1 MGVRA
6 RLAGRRVLLTGVTGF
21 VGEAL
26 LERLLSDVPEAE
38 ILVLVRA
45 LGGLSARDR
54 IVRLVDKPA
63 FAALRERLGPD
74 LPRFVDEHVGVIE
87 GDLARMPDL
96 PPDLDIVIHCAGEVS
111 FDPPIDAGFATNL
124 GGVQE
129 LVRAIRA
136 GGSHPHIVHIST
148 AYVAGLRSG
157 WIREGRVEHSVDWRA
172 EQAAAVRAREQAED
186 ASRAPDVLRKFRAE
200 ADAEHV
206 RAGAETVARDAER
219 RRRHW
224 VDARLVD
231 AGRERARVL
240 GWTDCYTF
248 TKALGER
255 YLEQEAAGLARSI
268 VRPSIIE
275 SALARPHPGWIT
287 GFKMAEPII
296 LAYGRG
302 ELPDFPGS
310 PDGVIDIIHVDLVVN
325 AILVAAAHPPAPEAD
340 PAYYHV
346 CSGNRNPLLFHEL
359 YEHVRGYFRSHPLTK
374 RDRGPI
380 AVPVWHFPGGRAIDA
395 RLRRGERAVDLA
407 GRALAHL
414 PPSERVRQRAR
425 DLDRTAGKLAFL
437 RRFQELYS
445 AYAQAELIYAD
456 DATRALHESL
466 TPEDQALFGVD
477 PTCFGWRYYLQDVHC
492 PAVTAGLRALSA
504 LPRRPQRHAGHDLT
518 PGDGILAV
526 FDMDGTL
533 VSSTV
538 VESYLWLRLAEL
550 SAPGRLRELAAAAR
564 ALPGWLRTERRDRG
578 WLIRSVYTRYA
589 GADPEE
595 LERIVADG
603 VGDAVLAR
611 ASAPALRRVR
621 EHCRAGH
628 RTVLLTGAIEALNRP
643 LAPLFD
649 EVVAARLAVGPD
661 GRCTGGLAAAPLVG
675 DARAA
680 WLRRH
685 AGQTGAG
692 LHGSW
697 AYADSHSDLPLL
709 RAVGHPVAVNPDLG
723 LATVARKEGW
733 PVEEWP
739 ATRGPGRLTH
749 SGITDFAYS
758 GSTAPA
764 R

>member
-1 MGVRA
+1 MDDRAVGVRA

-26 LERLLSDVPEAE
+26 LERLLSDVPEAK

-54 IVRLVDKPA
+54 IVRLLDKPA

-96 PPDLDIVIHCAGEVS
+96 PPDLDTVIHCAGEVS

-136 GGSHPHIVHIST
+136 GGSRPHIVHIST

-157 WIREGRVEHSVDWRA
+157 WIPEGRVEHSVDWRA

-255 YLEQEAAGLARSI
+255 YLEQEAAGLPRSI

-310 PDGVIDIIHVDLVVN
+310 PDGVIDIIPVDLVVN
-325 AILVAAAHPPAPEAD
+325 AILAAAAHPPAPAAE

-346 CSGNRNPLLFHEL
+346 CSGSRNPLLFREL
-359 YEHVRGYFRSHPLTK
+359 YEHVRGYFQAHPLTK

-380 AVPVWHFPGGRAIDA
+380 AVPVWRFPGGRAIDA
-395 RLRRGERAVDLA
+395 RLRRGERAVALA
-407 GRALAHL
+407 GRALSHL

-437 RRFQELYS
+437 RRYQELYS
-445 AYAQAELIYAD
+445 AYAQAELD
-456 DATRALHESL
+456 LRRRR
-466 TPEDQALFGVD
+466 D
-477 PTCFGWRYYLQDVHC
+477 PGAARLAQ
-492 PAVTAGLRALSA
+492 
-504 LPRRPQRHAGHDLT
+504 PRRPGALRRRPDL
-518 PGDGILAV
+518 
-526 FDMDGTL
+526 
-533 VSSTV
+533 
-538 VESYLWLRLAEL
+538 LRLAL
-550 SAPGRLRELAAAAR
+550 LPAGR
-564 ALPGWLRTERRDRG
+564 ALPGGDGGASRAVGAAAPAAAPRRPRPDPRRRRPRGLRHGRHARLVDRRRVLPVAAPG
-578 WLIRSVYTRYA
+578 RAVRAGPAARAGGGRPRPARVVARPNAATGAGSSAPSTPATPGPIPRSWSGSSPTASATRCW
-589 GADPEE
+589 P
-595 LERIVADG
+595 
-603 VGDAVLAR
+603 
-611 ASAPALRRVR
+611 ASAPRR
-621 EHCRAGH
+621 CAGCAS
-628 RTVLLTGAIEALNRP
+628 TARP
-643 LAPLFD
+643 AT
-649 EVVAARLAVGPD
+649 
-661 GRCTGGLAAAPLVG
+661 GRCC
-675 DARAA
+675 
-680 WLRRH
+680 
-685 AGQTGAG
+685 
-692 LHGSW
+692 
-697 AYADSHSDLPLL
+697 
-709 RAVGHPVAVNPDLG
+709 
-723 LATVARKEGW
+723 
-733 PVEEWP
+733 
-739 ATRGPGRLTH
+739 
-749 SGITDFAYS
+749 
-758 GSTAPA
+758 
-764 R
+764 

>member
-6 RLAGRRVLLTGVTGF
+6 RLAGQRVLLTGVTGF

-26 LERLLSDVPEAE
+26 LERLLSDVPEAK
-38 ILVLVRA
+38 LVVLVRA
-45 LGGLSARDR
+45 RGGLSAHDR
-54 IVRLVDKPA
+54 VTRLLDKPA
-63 FAALRERLGPD
+63 FTALRERLGQA
-74 LPRFVDEHVGVIE
+74 LPGFVDERITVIE
-87 GDLARMPDL
+87 GDLAGMPDL
-96 PPDLDIVIHCAGEVS
+96 PPDLDTVIHCAGEVS
-111 FDPPIDAGFATNL
+111 FDPPIDDGFATNL

-129 LVRAIRA
+129 LLRAIRA
-136 GGSHPHIVHIST
+136 GGSRPHIVHVST

-157 WIREGRVEHSVDWRA
+157 WIPEGRVEHSVDWRA

-186 ASRAPDVLRKFRAE
+186 ASRAPDVLRKFGAE

-255 YLEQEAAGLARSI
+255 YLEQEAAGLPRSI

-275 SALARPHPGWIT
+275 SALARPHPGWIE

-310 PDGVIDIIHVDLVVN
+310 PDAVIDIIPVDLVVN
-325 AILVAAAHPPAPEAD
+325 AILAAAAHPPEPQAEPV
-340 PAYYHV
+340 YYHV
-346 CSGNRNPLLFHEL
+346 CSGSRNPLVFREL
-359 YEHVRGYFRSHPLTK
+359 YELVRAYFRAHPLTK
-374 RDRGPI
+374 RDRGAI
-380 AVPVWHFPGGRAIDA
+380 AVPQWRFPGAPAIDA
-395 RLRRGERAVDLA
+395 RLRRGERIVGLA
-407 GRALAHL
+407 GRALSHL
-414 PPSERVRQRAR
+414 PPSERLRQRAR
-425 DLDRTAGKLAFL
+425 DLDRTSGRLSFL
-437 RRFQELYS
+437 RRYQELYRS
-445 AYAQAELIYAD
+445 YAQAELVYAD
-456 DATRALHESL
+456 EATQALHDSL
-466 TPEDQALFGVD
+466 TPADQALFGID
-477 PTCFGWRYYLQDVHC
+477 PTCFDWAHYLQEVHC

-504 LPRRPQRHAGHDLT
+504 LPRRPPRHAAHDLS
-518 PGDGILAV
+518 PGDGVLAV

-533 VSSTV
+533 VSSTI
-538 VESYLWLRLAEL
+538 VESYLWLRLADL
-550 SAPGRLRELAAAAR
+550 PAPARLRELAGAAR

-578 WLIRSVYTRYA
+578 RLIRSVYTRYD

-595 LERIVADG
+595 LERLVADG
-603 VGDAVLAR
+603 VGDAVLQRVSA
-611 ASAPALRRVR
+611 ASLRRVR
-621 EHCRAGH
+621 EHRQAGH
-628 RTVLLTGAIEALNRP
+628 RTVLLTGAIEALTRP

-661 GRCTGGLAAAPLVG
+661 GRCTGQLASAPLVG

-685 AGQTGAG
+685 ARRVGAD
-692 LHGSW
+692 LHSSW

-709 RAVGHPVAVNPDLG
+709 HAVGHPVAVNPDLG

-739 ATRGPGRLTH
+739 ATPG
-749 SGITDFAYS
+749 SGRSPITV
-758 GSTAPA
+758 TVP